1 MVYITHSG
9 ENIDKINH
17 IVSIAQKRFGL
28 YGLEKTTMKE
38 IATDLGI
45 SKAALYY
52 YFPDKEHLFK
62 AVVEV
67 EQEAFFQMAEVIMQT
82 TNNPSVMLQ
91 EFVKIRLE
99 HFKKFFN
106 LSRLSYEEFKSV
118 RTMLSETFARF
129 CQKEIEVIKLI
140 LDKGIESGLF
150 KIQKEDSND
159 MASLFFEMLRG
170 MRTLAVHNK
179 DLLYVEQ
186 EEFDKLKKK
195 LNAITDF
202 FIRGLMYNPKS
213 LQMDYES

>member
-9 ENIDKINH
+9 ENVDKINN
-17 IVSIAQKRFGL
+17 IVTIAQKRFGL

-38 IATDLGI
+38 IASDLGI

-67 EQEAFFQMAEVIMQT
+67 EQEAFFQLAEVIMQT
-82 TNNPSVMLQ
+82 TYDPAMMLQ

-106 LSRLSYEEFKSV
+106 LSRLSQEEFKSV
-118 RTMLSETFARF
+118 KTMLSETFSRF
-129 CQKEIEVIKLI
+129 CQKEIEVIKLL

-150 KIQKEDSND
+150 KIQKEDCD
-159 MASLFFEMLRG
+159 EVASLFFETLRG
-170 MRTLAVHNK
+170 MRVLALHNK

-186 EEFDKLKKK
+186 EEFDKLQKK
-195 LNAITDF
+195 LNGITDI
-202 FIRGLMYNPKS
+202 FIRGLMYKPP
-213 LQMDYES
+213 EIP

>member
-9 ENIDKINH
+9 ENVDKINN
-17 IVSIAQKRFGL
+17 IIAIAQKRFGL

-67 EQEAFFQMAEVIMQT
+67 EQDAFFKLAEITMCK
-82 TNNPSVMLQ
+82 TNDPALMLK

-106 LSRLSYEEFKSV
+106 LSRLTYEEFRSV
-118 RTMLSETFARF
+118 KTMLSGSFTGF
-129 CQKEIEVIKLI
+129 CLREIEVIKGV
-140 LDKGIESGLF
+140 LDKGIDCGMF
-150 KIQKEDSND
+150 KVTKEETNEL
-159 MASLFFEMLRG
+159 ASLFFETLWG
-170 MRTLAVHNK
+170 MRTLALHNK

-186 EEFDKLKKK
+186 EEFDKLKVK
-195 LNAITDF
+195 LNAVTEI
-202 FIRGLMYNPKS
+202 FIRGLMYEK
-213 LQMDYES
+213 

>member
-9 ENIDKINH
+9 ENVDKINN

-28 YGLEKTTMKE
+28 FGLEKTTMKE
-38 IATDLGI
+38 IASDLCI

-67 EQEAFFQMAEVIMQT
+67 EQESFFQLAENIMQT
-82 TNNPSVMLQ
+82 TNDPLVMLK

-106 LSRLSYEEFKSV
+106 LSRLSYDEFKSV
-118 RTMLSETFARF
+118 RTMLSETFSSF
-129 CQKEIEVIKLI
+129 CQRETEVIKLV
-140 LDKGIESGLF
+140 LDKGIEGGLF
-150 KIQKEDSND
+150 KIQKKDSNEV
-159 MASLFFEMLRG
+159 ASLFFEMLRG
-170 MRTLAVHNK
+170 MRTLALHNK

-195 LNAITDF
+195 LNAITDI
-202 FIRGLMYNPKS
+202 FIRGLMYNPES
-213 LQMDYES
+213 LQINYES

>member
-9 ENIDKINH
+9 ENTDKINN
-17 IVSIAQKRFGL
+17 IVATAQKRFGM

-38 IATDLGI
+38 IASDLGI

-67 EQEAFFQMAEVIMQT
+67 EQEAFFKLVEITMQT
-82 TNNPSVMLQ
+82 TNDPARMLK

-106 LSRLSYEEFKSV
+106 LSRLSYEEFRSV
-118 RTMLSETFARF
+118 KTMLSETFTRF
-129 CQKEIEVIKLI
+129 CLKEIEVIKQI
-140 LDKGIESGLF
+140 LDNGIACGLF
-150 KIQKEDSND
+150 KIQKENSDEI
-159 MASLFFEMLRG
+159 ASLFFETLWG
-170 MRTLAVHNK
+170 MRTLALHNK

-186 EEFDKLKKK
+186 EEFDQLKKK
-195 LNAITDF
+195 LNAITDI
-202 FIRGLMYNPKS
+202 FIRGLKYNP
-213 LQMDYES
+213 